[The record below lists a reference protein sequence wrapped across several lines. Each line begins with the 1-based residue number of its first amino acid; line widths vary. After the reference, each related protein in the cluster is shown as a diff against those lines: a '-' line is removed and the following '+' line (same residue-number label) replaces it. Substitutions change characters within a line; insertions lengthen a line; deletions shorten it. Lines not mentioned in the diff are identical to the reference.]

1 MTTLRHLSIRPALLA
16 LVCTMTLQPV
26 FAADDPTAG
35 TSALKGAIDTLPEAT
50 GGECYA
56 KVSVPAVYSTTR
68 INPVIKEATQLITV
82 TEPEFGVDYERI
94 LLQDSYTRLVAIP
107 PVYETVT
114 ETIEVVPSRLVW
126 VRENVEN
133 TVPVAPG
140 VMDDIKRSGVDVGA
154 VAAGQCLYEHFDAG
168 EPNISEQEVITHV
181 ATEQFDIIPA
191 KLEPSSTQ
199 VRVKPAYETFI
210 ATPAVFETIEEPVLI
225 EAAHSVWRKGR
236 GLIERIDNTTGEI
249 MCRVDV
255 PAEYETI
262 QKQVARQPA
271 GVKRMMMPAA
281 YETITTEKLIEDA
294 QESRV
299 AVAAKTQTITRTESF
314 GEAQFSWLDAAGDNA
329 TGVSV
334 CKREFES
341 EYIDVERV
349 QIKTPGY
356 YQSIEIPAVY
366 ENKEI
371 ATLEKAATSVIV
383 PVPAVTTELTQ
394 RELISD
400 ARLEWRPVVCETNM
414 TKDVVVRLQEALN
427 EAGYSA
433 GTPDGLLG
441 PGTLRALTQ
450 FQNANGLPEGGV
462 TYTTIEALGIDL

>member
-1 MTTLRHLSIRPALLA
+1 M
-16 LVCTMTLQPV
+16 
-26 FAADDPTAG
+26 
-35 TSALKGAIDTLPEAT
+35 
-50 GGECYA
+50 
-56 KVSVPAVYSTTR
+56 
-68 INPVIKEATQLITV
+68 
-82 TEPEFGVDYERI
+82 
-94 LLQDSYTRLVAIP
+94 
-107 PVYETVT
+107 YETVT

-126 VRENVEN
+126 VRDNVEN

-140 VMDDIKRSGVDVGA
+140 VLDDIKRTGVDVGA

-210 ATPAVFETIEEPVLI
+210 ATPAVFETIDEPVLI

-271 GVKRMMMPAA
+271 GVKRMMIPAEYA
-281 YETITTEKLIEDA
+281 TITTEKLIEDA

-299 AVAAKTQTITRTESF
+299 AIAAKTQTITRTESF
-314 GEAQFSWLDAAGDNA
+314 GEAQFSWLDAVGDNA

-341 EYIDVERV
+341 EYIDIERV

-356 YQSIEIPAVY
+356 YQSIEVPAEY
-366 ENKEI
+366 ENREI
-371 ATLEKAATSVIV
+371 ATLEKAATNVIV
-383 PVPAVTTELTQ
+383 PVPAVT
-394 RELISD
+394 S
-400 ARLEWRPVVCETNM
+400 
-414 TKDVVVRLQEALN
+414 
-427 EAGYSA
+427 
-433 GTPDGLLG
+433 
-441 PGTLRALTQ
+441 
-450 FQNANGLPEGGV
+450 
-462 TYTTIEALGIDL
+462 